1 MNQHDKQEFNLSDEP
16 QLASRWSRLGA
27 SLIDMIISLVFL
39 LPLIYFTGG
48 FDGFSQNPPVAMSYT
63 YQILLSVLSIGL
75 YCAINWTLLA
85 TKGQTVGKSVMDMRI
100 VNLDGTQPSRTN
112 ILIKRYAPYVLIP
125 YIPFIGTIVS
135 FIGIVMI
142 FGKQKRC
149 LHERIAGTKV
159 VKC

>member
-39 LPLIYFTGG
+39 LPLIYFTDG
-48 FDGFSQNPPVAMSYT
+48 FDGFYQNPPVAMSYT

-100 VNLDGTQPSRTN
+100 VNLDGTQPSRTD
-112 ILIKRYAPYVLIP
+112 ILVKRYAPYVLIP

-135 FIGIVMI
+135 FIGIAMI